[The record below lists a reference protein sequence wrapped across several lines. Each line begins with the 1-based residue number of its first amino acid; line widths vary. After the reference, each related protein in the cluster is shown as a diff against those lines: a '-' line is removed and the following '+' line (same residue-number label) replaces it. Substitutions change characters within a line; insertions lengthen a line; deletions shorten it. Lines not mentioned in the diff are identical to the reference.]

1 MELSEN
7 AKAQEMAAREKNYQV
22 ITDGAEHLFEQYQML
37 LANIKFVFQD
47 NGIALTEEVKV
58 QDVEL
63 TPSEYTAQLL
73 SMMGSLDMLEQQEAE
88 KKVNN
93 MLSFRM
99 DENKRNMLEE
109 VKRCIKNFDYE
120 DAKIKAQKLLQM

>member
-1 MELSEN
+1 M
-7 AKAQEMAAREKNYQV
+7 
-22 ITDGAEHLFEQYQML
+22 
-37 LANIKFVFQD
+37 
-47 NGIALTEEVKV
+47 
-58 QDVEL
+58 

-88 KKVNN
+88 KKVNT

-99 DENKRNMLEE
+99 EESKRKVLEE

-120 DAKIKAQKLLQM
+120 EAKGLVQKLLQM